1 MPVVLRR
8 STRQLVLTKTGND
21 VTYMTMRELVEY
33 EKYLWVCMENMKGD
47 TDVIARRLNV
57 IHREVEWQCS
67 EYLNSGKTSM
77 SG

>member
-33 EKYLWVCMENMKGD
+33 EKYLWVCMENVKGD

-57 IHREVEWQCS
+57 IHREVEWRAQ
-67 EYLNSGKTSM
+67 NT
-77 SG
+77 

>member
-33 EKYLWVCMENMKGD
+33 EKYLWVCMENVKGD

-57 IHREVEWQCS
+57 IHREVEWRAQG
-67 EYLNSGKTSM
+67 LR
-77 SG
+77 